1 MNEDSDVAIVGRA
14 CRLPGASSV
23 ADLWRLLLDERCAVS
38 KIPADRWSLERF
50 GHPRGNERGRAY
62 TWAAGVL
69 DDIWGFDPGAFGLS
83 PREAEQMDPQQ
94 RLLLELTWEALEDAG
109 LKPSELAGSST
120 GVYIGASAL
129 DYGNLRLL
137 DMASGDA
144 YFATGN
150 ALSILS
156 NRISYIFDLHG
167 PSFTI
172 DTACSSALVALNEAV
187 EALQSGRIDTAIVG
201 GVNILASPF
210 GFIGF
215 SQASMLS
222 RTGLCQA
229 FSATADGY
237 VRAEGGVVLVLRSQK
252 AASSASQHIYSL
264 IAGTRIN
271 SDGRTTGI
279 SLPSPVHQ
287 SALLEGLYGDLGIDP
302 TRLAFVEAHG
312 TGTRVG
318 DPIEAKAVGT
328 ILGQQRSEPLLVGS
342 IKTNIGHTEPAS
354 GLAGV
359 LKAMLAL
366 EHDLLPASLHCET
379 LNPDIDFETLNLRV
393 CNKATPL
400 AKRDKRL
407 AGVNSFGFGGTNAHV
422 ILADAAPVSAT
433 EAPQGDDTSA
443 PGYLVLSA
451 HSRGA
456 LASLAASYAGRIAK
470 LSSDKDR
477 AALLSALGRR
487 RDLLSERLVVPYES
501 QENLVAVLEEVKDK
515 TDAPAKGAG
524 FSLGTALD
532 REVPVAFAYSGNG
545 GQWAGMGV
553 LAYEKNPAFREH
565 FDRID
570 ALFRALS
577 GWSLTEMLHAGDL
590 EEKLKLTSI
599 AQPLIFALQSALTHS
614 LRVEGL
620 SPSFVLGHSVGEVA
634 AAEAA
639 GILDLE
645 TAVRVIQF
653 RSLHQELTRDHGT
666 MAVIVG
672 SLSTVE
678 QIIEALP
685 GLSIAAHNNPKAFT
699 VSGDAASIKQ
709 LSEIARK
716 FKAKVHALDLAYPFH
731 SQLMEPVREALL
743 HDLADIKPQEA
754 QLPFVSTVTGCEI
767 SGLELDGHYWW
778 RNVRE
783 PVLFAHSVREA
794 LRLGARIFVE
804 IGPHPVLLPHL
815 KSLDDSTTQPILGLS
830 VLDKKDK
837 DHDPIRRVFAAA
849 LAAGAKVD
857 LERTFPNEPNP
868 RLPLVPYPWQQQ
880 TYRLGESI
888 ESSGLLRP
896 APWHPLIGARQI
908 PEKLEWHCVI
918 DLSLVP
924 DIADHQIDGQV
935 LVPGSGFVEMAL
947 AVAREW
953 LGTEA
958 ARISDLDIYQPL
970 HISRDSSRE
979 ILCTVTPSIG
989 LVEIASRPRLGHTPW
1004 QVHASARIIH
1014 DTHIAVPELVLP
1026 AKAETTI
1033 GHDALYAIALEA
1045 GLQFGPSFRNVSE
1058 ALRCGET
1065 TILVNLRPAEQESP
1079 YGLDPARLDS
1089 CFHGLILI
1097 FQDLLQGRR
1106 GTAFVPVRFGE
1117 VNLIRPG
1124 ATIAGARLDIL
1135 LCNERTIVADYIL
1148 FDDAHEVIATLR
1160 RVRYQALP
1168 TARLMDPA
1176 EQVLFQANVL
1186 ATEPTASR
1194 LSTATLDLDKLLA
1207 HAHGLRPKVEEEDES
1222 ASFLL
1227 DGWATAA
1234 IFELLQKLAENDTID
1249 PKALQRDGK
1258 LPAYARTWF
1267 DHLLGAVGHSGL
1279 VTQQGEMWKLAE
1291 DVALPKPQEILQALA
1306 ADYPDHSAELLLIAS
1321 ATGAIDNL
1329 QADANFTSEAY
1340 AKPIATPVLDGFEL
1354 GGIAATSAAACVDD
1368 LLKVHAESW
1377 PRDRALRILQIGYG
1391 PLSPRAAALARDHAA
1406 QLVIYEPERR
1416 RLERARLSFPETQ
1429 EIGFAETLDELGSQ
1443 TFDLVIAADALYRL
1457 LPEPA
1462 HWSKL
1467 QGFLARDALFCAVE
1481 PLPSLFRDTVF
1492 GLNPRWFH
1500 QSANGETIGMI
1511 AGPATLQH
1519 HMAMAGLSDTYVDQ
1533 ITTAAGTDL
1542 LLAGRLIGEAR
1553 RPPQHTGNI
1562 LVVSNEDLRGGAIAS
1577 ALGTL
1582 LAASGMHVTLAHRHE
1597 LDAAQLRDATEVIYL
1612 SGGFEDP
1619 QPSVR
1624 TLTETCLALREC
1636 AELCEGQKIKIW
1648 LVVAGATDPDQVQIC
1663 DKAAGLWAFSRTLA
1677 NEYQNLDIRRIDIS
1691 DALKPEMIGERL
1703 RDLVCSQTDE
1713 TEIILGAHET
1723 EVLRFERPDPEKIQ
1737 AAEALRLER
1746 GAGTGMDRLHWN
1758 AVERRAPEP
1767 DEVEV
1772 AVEATG
1778 LNFRDVMWGLGILP
1792 EDILENGFAGPT
1804 LGLECAGHVIR
1815 VGSAVKGLEPGD
1827 PVIACAKNGFATHV
1841 TLPAAVVIKR
1851 PDGLSA
1857 EAGATIPVAFMT
1869 AYYGLI
1875 NCAALKAKEWVLI
1888 HGGAGG
1894 VGLAALQLAQW
1905 RGARVIA
1912 TAGSAEKRTLLR
1924 LLGADHVLDSRS
1936 GAMFDDIRRITG
1948 GKGVHVVL
1956 NSLSGEPM
1964 ERSIGVL
1971 RPFGRFVEL
1980 GKRDYVANT
1989 HIGLRPFRANLTY
2002 FGVDLD
2008 QLIISDKSAGRRLFQ
2023 KVMELFEKQ
2032 ILTPLPYRA
2041 FPSAEVI
2048 DAFRLMQ
2055 QSGHIGKLVVTPP
2068 AAPDASAAARAT
2080 LEISSEKIH
2089 LVTGGLGGF
2098 GLETARWLVDKGARH
2113 LVLMGRSGATK
2124 PETQTAIAALQEKG
2138 AIVHVEALDIT
2149 DHDGVKKLFGRFGK
2163 DLPALAGVFHE
2174 AMVLDDAVI
2183 HNLDRDRME
2192 RVLRPKITG
2201 AELLDQATRKLKL
2214 DYFILFSSAT
2224 TVIGNPG
2231 QAAYVAANA
2240 FLEGMARR
2248 RRRAGLP
2255 GLAVA
2260 WGAIEDVGV
2269 LVNSKAVRESLAKR
2283 AGVKGLKARDGLD
2296 LMQMMME
2303 HYPAEAVIAVSPMD
2317 WASAREHLSILRS
2330 PTYSRL
2336 PQSNEQ
2342 EASERN
2348 SLDLRELL
2356 AQGTIE
2362 EVQKTVADEIVKEI
2376 ARVLR
2381 LPPTDVGRNKPLAE
2395 IGLDS
2400 LMAVELA
2407 LALEERFGLDAPLT
2421 HSASGLTVIE
2431 LADHVIGLVT
2441 DSVSEHD
2448 STAKGLAER
2457 HLGTS
2462 MDQET
2467 LSSIKDRVHENS
2479 EGIKN
2484 LLQ

>member
-23 ADLWRLLLDERCAVS
+23 ADLWRLLLDGSCAVS

-50 GHPRGNERGRAY
+50 GHPRGNERGRSY
-62 TWAAGVL
+62 TWSAGVL

-94 RLLLELTWEALEDAG
+94 RLLLQLTWEALEDAG
-109 LKPSELAGSST
+109 IKPSELAGSPT
-120 GVYIGASAL
+120 GVYIGGSAL
-129 DYGNLRLL
+129 DYGNLRIL
-137 DMASGDA
+137 DMASSDA

-150 ALSILS
+150 TLSILS
-156 NRISYIFDLHG
+156 NRISYIYDLHG

-229 FSATADGY
+229 FSAAADGY
-237 VRAEGGVVLVLRSQK
+237 VRAEGGVVLVLRSQR
-252 AASSASQHIYSL
+252 AAAGQHVHGL
-264 IAGTRIN
+264 VAGTRIN

-287 SALLEGLYGDLGIDP
+287 SALLESLYGDLGIDP
-302 TRLAFVEAHG
+302 ARLAFVEAHG

-328 ILGQQRSEPLLVGS
+328 ILGQQRPEPLLIGS
-342 IKTNIGHTEPAS
+342 VKTNIGHTEPAS

-379 LNPDIDFETLNLRV
+379 LNPDIDFETLNLQV
-393 CNKATPL
+393 CDKATPL
-400 AKRDKRL
+400 ARREKRL

-422 ILADAAPVSAT
+422 ILADPSTATAT
-433 EAPQGDDTSA
+433 ESQAFAGAPD
-443 PGYLVLSA
+443 YLVLSA

-456 LASLAASYAGRIAK
+456 LASLAGTYATRVAK
-470 LSSDKDR
+470 LADNKACTD
-477 AALLSALGRR
+477 LLSALGRR
-487 RDLLSERLVVPYES
+487 RDLLVERLVVPFES
-501 QENLVAVLEEVKDK
+501 QSQLVSVLEEVKDK

-524 FSLGTALD
+524 FSLTTALD

-553 LAYEKNPAFREH
+553 LAYSVNPAFKAH

-570 ALFRALS
+570 TLFQALS
-577 GWSLTEMLHAGDL
+577 GWSLVETLHAADL
-590 EEKLKLTSI
+590 EEKLSLTSI
-599 AQPLIFALQSALTHS
+599 AQPLIFALQSSLTHA

-620 SPSFVLGHSVGEVA
+620 VPSFVLGHSVGEVA

-645 TAVRVIQF
+645 SAVRVIQY
-653 RSLHQELTRDHGT
+653 RSLRQELTRGHGT
-666 MAVIVG
+666 MAVVVG
-672 SLSTVE
+672 SLATVE
-678 QIIEALP
+678 RIVEALP
-685 GLSIAAHNNPKAFT
+685 GLSIAAHNNPNAYT
-699 VSGDAASIKQ
+699 VSGDEASIKQ
-709 LSEIARK
+709 LSDVARK
-716 FKAKVHALDLAYPFH
+716 NKARVHQLDLAYPFH
-731 SQLMEPVREALL
+731 SPLMEPVREELL
-743 HDLADIKPQEA
+743 QDLAEVVSNEA
-754 QLPFVSTVTGCEI
+754 QIPFISTVSGCEV
-767 SGLELDGHYWW
+767 SGLELDGQYWW

-783 PVLFAHSVREA
+783 PVLFAQGAREA

-815 KSLDDSTTQPILGLS
+815 KTLEDATNATILGLN

-857 LERTFPNEPNP
+857 LAKTFPSDPNP
-868 RLPLVPYPWQQQ
+868 RIALAPYPWQQQ
-880 TYRLGESI
+880 IFRLGESI
-888 ESSGLLRP
+888 ESSGMLRP
-896 APWHPLIGARQI
+896 APWHLLIGARQT
-908 PEKLEWHCVI
+908 PEKLEWHSTI
-918 DLSLVP
+918 DITLVP
-924 DIADHQIDGQV
+924 DIADHQIDGQI
-935 LVPGSGFVEMAL
+935 LLPGSAFVEMAL
-947 AVAREW
+947 AVARDW
-953 LGTEA
+953 LGTET

-970 HISRDSSRE
+970 HISRDASRE

-989 LVEIASRPRLGHTPW
+989 LVEISSRPRLGHTPW

-1026 AKAETTI
+1026 AKAEMTI

-1045 GLQFGPSFRNVSE
+1045 GLQFGPSFRNVAQ
-1058 ALRCGET
+1058 ALRCGDN
-1065 TILVNLRPAEQESP
+1065 IIRVDLSPAQNPSP

-1097 FQDLLQGRR
+1097 FQDLLRGKQ

-1117 VNLIRPG
+1117 VNLVKPG

-1135 LCNERTIVADYIL
+1135 SCNERTIVADYIL
-1148 FDDAHEVIATLR
+1148 FDDAHDVIATLR

-1168 TARLMDPA
+1168 TARGGDVA
-1176 EQVLFQANVL
+1176 EQVLFQANAL
-1186 ATEPTASR
+1186 ASEPTATR
-1194 LSTATLDLDKLLA
+1194 LSTGVFDPGKLVELA
-1207 HAHGLRPKVEEEDES
+1207 RPHMLSETSDSDS

-1234 IFELLQKLAENDTID
+1234 IFELLQNLAQNGAID
-1249 PKALQRDGK
+1249 LEALQQEGK
-1258 LPAYARTWF
+1258 LPAYARPWL
-1267 DHLLGAVGHSGL
+1267 DHLLLTLSHSGL
-1279 VTQQGEMWKLAE
+1279 VTGEGASWTLST
-1291 DVALPKPQEILQALA
+1291 DVSLPAPGEILQALA
-1306 ADYPDHSAELLLIAS
+1306 ADHPDHSAELLLIAS
-1321 ATGAIDNL
+1321 ATGAVEAL
-1329 QADANFTSEAY
+1329 QAEAKNS
-1340 AKPIATPVLDGFEL
+1340 AESFARPIATPVLDGFEL
-1354 GGIAATSAAACVDD
+1354 GGIAVSSAASFVTD
-1368 LLKVHAESW
+1368 LLHAHVASW

-1391 PLSPRAAALARDHAA
+1391 PLSPRAAALAREQAA
-1406 QLVIYEPERR
+1406 HLVIFEPERR
-1416 RLERARLSFPETQ
+1416 RLERARLSFPETE
-1429 EIGFAETLDELGSQ
+1429 EIGFAETLDELG
-1443 TFDLVIAADALYRL
+1443 TANFDLVISADALYRL

-1462 HWSKL
+1462 QWSKL
-1467 QGFLARDALFCAVE
+1467 QGCMARDALFCAVE

-1492 GLNPRWFH
+1492 GLSPRWFH
-1500 QSANGETIGMI
+1500 QSPGGETVGLI
-1511 AGPATLQH
+1511 AGPTALQH
-1519 HMAMAGLSDTYVDQ
+1519 HMAMAGLSDTRVDQ
-1533 ITTAAGTDL
+1533 VSTKAGAAL
-1542 LLAGRLIGEAR
+1542 FLSGRLVGEAR
-1553 RPPQHTGNI
+1553 RPPQRTGNI

-1577 ALGTL
+1577 ALATL
-1582 LAASGMHVTLAHRHE
+1582 LAASGMHVTLTHRHE
-1597 LDAAQLRDATEVIYL
+1597 LDAAQLRGVSEVLYL
-1612 SGGFEDP
+1612 SSGFEDP

-1624 TLTETCLALREC
+1624 TLTESCLALREC
-1636 AELCEGQKIKIW
+1636 AELLEGQKTKIW
-1648 LVVAGATDPDQVQIC
+1648 LVMSGANDPEQVLIC

-1677 NEYQNLDIRRIDIS
+1677 NEYQNLDVRRIDIA
-1691 DALKPEMIGERL
+1691 DDLKPELIGERL
-1703 RDLVCSQTDE
+1703 RDLICSSTEE
-1713 TEIILGAHET
+1713 TEIILGAQKT
-1723 EVLRFERPDPEKIQ
+1723 EVLRFERPDQRRISG
-1737 AAEALRLER
+1737 AEALRLER

-1758 AVERRAPEP
+1758 GVERRAPES
-1767 DEVEV
+1767 DEVEI

-1792 EDILENGFAGPT
+1792 EDILENGFAGAT
-1804 LGLECAGHVIR
+1804 LGLECAGRVLR

-1841 TLPAAVVIKR
+1841 TLPAAVVIRR
-1851 PDGLSA
+1851 PANLTA

-1869 AYYGLI
+1869 AYYALI
-1875 NCAALKAKEWVLI
+1875 NCASLKAREWILI

-1894 VGLAALQLAQW
+1894 VGLAALQIAQW

-1912 TAGSAEKRTLLR
+1912 TAGSPEKRRLLG

-1936 GAMFDDIRRITG
+1936 GAMFDEIRRITG

-2002 FGVDLD
+2002 YGVDLD

-2023 KVMELFEKQ
+2023 KVMDLFEKQ
-2032 ILTPLPYRA
+2032 ILTPLPYRPYPA
-2041 FPSAEVI
+2041 AEVI

-2055 QSGHIGKLVVTPP
+2055 QSGHIGKLIVTPP
-2068 AAPDASAAARAT
+2068 ALPASTGASAHELKIAT
-2080 LEISSEKIH
+2080 DKAH
-2089 LVTGGLGGF
+2089 LITGGLGGF

-2113 LVLMGRSGATK
+2113 LVLIGRNGATT
-2124 PETQTAIAALQEKG
+2124 PESQAVIETLRAQG
-2138 AIVHVEALDIT
+2138 ANVHVEALDIT
-2149 DHDGVKKLFGRFGK
+2149 DHEGVKKLFGRFGK
-2163 DLPALAGVFHE
+2163 DLPVLAGLFHE

-2201 AELLDQATRKLKL
+2201 AELLDQATRKLTL
-2214 DYFILFSSAT
+2214 DYFIVFSSAT

-2231 QAAYVAANA
+2231 QGAYVAANG

-2248 RRRAGLP
+2248 RRKAGLP
-2255 GLAVA
+2255 ALAVA
-2260 WGAIEDVGV
+2260 WGAIGDVGV
-2269 LVNSKAVRESLAKR
+2269 LVNSRAVRESLAKR
-2283 AGVKGLKARDGLD
+2283 AGVKDLKARDGLD
-2296 LMQMMME
+2296 MMQTMAE
-2303 HYPAEAVIAVSPMD
+2303 HYPDEAVITIAPMD

-2330 PTYSRL
+2330 PTYARL
-2336 PQSNEQ
+2336 PKNNEQ
-2342 EASERN
+2342 EASERT

-2356 AQGTIE
+2356 AQGTLE
-2362 EVQKTVADEIVKEI
+2362 EVQKTVSDEIVKEI

-2431 LADHVIGLVT
+2431 LAEHVIGLVT

-2479 EGIKN
+2479 GSIKN